1 MKKLPLLISLLFSAA
16 ISIASA
22 AAPANDNFENATV
35 LPSQNAVSIN
45 GSTIG
50 GTSQTG
56 DPFGSKSVWYAWTAP
71 ATGIVSMSA
80 TPSPS
85 FVLDDLFASVMVGE
99 TLLSAVLVNNGEI
112 TDDVFRFYTVA
123 GQNYKICIGNWS
135 SGQQENF
142 SLGIAY
148 TSTISEKTQFYTPL
162 INDNFSDAL
171 VLNQSSFNMVLNTLN
186 ATYEPFETD
195 KLDSVGATY
204 SRYGGI
210 WLKWT
215 APVTGKA
222 TFQAKTILSDNV
234 LLLVGIGSNI
244 PSYDI
249 ITGNYSGMIFDCKK
263 DVQYTLYVNYGR
275 SQILASMTTA
285 ATPNVGP
292 VTRIKSPV
300 NNATISKKGVSV
312 VPVGADVDGIRRYEL
327 RVNGQFIA
335 YDVPGGKTFA
345 TKALKGKTAK
355 IQVRAQDKLGAWGA
369 FQTIKVKVE

>member
-1 MKKLPLLISLLFSAA
+1 MKNFLLLTTLIFATA
-16 ISIASA
+16 IPKATA

-35 LPSQNAVSIN
+35 LPSQNTVSIN
-45 GSTIG
+45 GTTID

-85 FVLDDLFASVMVGE
+85 FVLDDLFASVMVGD
-99 TLLSAVLVNNGEI
+99 TLLSAVLVSQGEI
-112 TDDVFRFYTVA
+112 TDDVFKFYAVS
-123 GQNYKICIGNWS
+123 GQKYKICIGNWY

-148 TSTISEKTQFYTPL
+148 NSTVSEATQFITPL
-162 INDNFSDAL
+162 INDNFSQAIT
-171 VLNQSSFNMVLNTLN
+171 LNQSSFSMVLNTLN
-186 ATYEPFETD
+186 ATYEPFETE
-195 KLDSVGATY
+195 KLDSVEATY

-222 TFQAKTILSDNV
+222 TFQAKTILSEDV
-234 LLLVGIGSNI
+234 LLLVGTGENI
-244 PSYDI
+244 AAYDI
-249 ITGNYSGMIFDCKK
+249 LAGDYSGVVFDCRKGT
-263 DVQYTLYVNYGR
+263 QYTLYVNYGR
-275 SQILASMTTA
+275 NQVLMSMTTA

-300 NNATISKKGVSV
+300 NNATVSKNGVSV
-312 VPVGADVDGIRRYEL
+312 VPVGTDVDGIRRYEL
-327 RVNGQFIA
+327 RVNGKFIA
-335 YDVPGGKTFA
+335 YDVPGGKTFK
-345 TKALKGKTAK
+345 TKALKGKNAK

-369 FQTIKVKVE
+369 FRTINVKVK